1 MHPLRPER
9 PALWPAR
16 SAATMPRKAPP
27 RTQRRSL
34 PCRLWPPS
42 TNGAGYGQPHHS
54 LVFPKEYWE
63 RIIHRLSGCPLRL
76 VGGYSLQNTRVLV
89 SFLLRAVVVGL
100 AAAFLMV
107 WWKPALLGKAA
118 IPPQNA
124 PAAPIRPTVIMP
136 SFADA
141 VARAAPAVV
150 NIYTARLVTERT
162 QAPTLNQLF
171 GDFWPSYRQRVERSL
186 GSGVIVD
193 ASGTIVTNQHVV
205 AGADS
210 IRVQLADSR
219 IADATVVGQDPDTDI
234 AILHLAMDK
243 LPIMPVGRSDTLRV
257 GDIVLAIGNPYG
269 LSQTVT
275 QGIVSATGRG
285 QLGLATFE
293 NFIQTDA
300 AINLGNCGGVVIDA
314 HGDLVGINTAVLNR
328 AYGGPEGIGFAI
340 PVNLVRG
347 VMEQILK
354 AGHVVRGWLGFV
366 PQDISDE
373 QAAQLGIAA
382 GGGVT
387 VVNGPV
393 DSPAFGAGVRP
404 GDLVTGLSGEPVR
417 NAQDLVSRVAAL
429 PPGALV
435 ELEGRHG
442 RQPYKVNLKVR
453 SE

>member
-1 MHPLRPER
+1 
-9 PALWPAR
+9 
-16 SAATMPRKAPP
+16 
-27 RTQRRSL
+27 
-34 PCRLWPPS
+34 
-42 TNGAGYGQPHHS
+42 
-54 LVFPKEYWE
+54 
-63 RIIHRLSGCPLRL
+63 
-76 VGGYSLQNTRVLV
+76 LQNTRVLV
-89 SFLLRAVVVGL
+89 SFLIKAAIVGL
-100 AAAFLMV
+100 AVAFLVV

-118 IPPQNA
+118 A
-124 PAAPIRPTVIMP
+124 PVQRAPTVYTRAPVIMQ

-150 NIYTARLVTERT
+150 NIYTARVVTERS
-162 QAPTLNQLF
+162 QAAPLNQLF

-186 GSGVIVD
+186 GSGVIVN
-193 ASGTIVTNQHVV
+193 AAGTIVTNQHVI

-210 IRVQLADSR
+210 IRVQLSDGR

-234 AILHLAMDK
+234 AILHLDIDR

-300 AINLGNCGGVVIDA
+300 AINLGNSGGALIDA
-314 HGDLVGINTAVLNR
+314 YGDLVGINTAVLNR

-347 VMEQILK
+347 VMEQILTH
-354 AGHVVRGWLGFV
+354 GHVVRGWLGFV
-366 PQDISDE
+366 PQDLSDE
-373 QAAQLGIAA
+373 QAQQLGIAA

-387 VVNGPV
+387 VVNILLK
-393 DSPAFGAGVRP
+393 SPAYEAGVRP
-404 GDLVTGLSGEPVR
+404 GDLVTGLSHDSVR

-429 PPGALV
+429 PPGSV
-435 ELEGRHG
+435 VDLEGRHG
-442 RQPYKVNLKVR
+442 RQPYTVKLKVLER
-453 SE
+453 PIGRAPPQ

>member
-1 MHPLRPER
+1 M
-9 PALWPAR
+9 
-16 SAATMPRKAPP
+16 
-27 RTQRRSL
+27 Q
-34 PCRLWPPS
+34 
-42 TNGAGYGQPHHS
+42 
-54 LVFPKEYWE
+54 
-63 RIIHRLSGCPLRL
+63 
-76 VGGYSLQNTRVLV
+76 
-89 SFLLRAVVVGL
+89 
-100 AAAFLMV
+100 
-107 WWKPALLGKAA
+107 
-118 IPPQNA
+118 
-124 PAAPIRPTVIMP
+124 

-193 ASGTIVTNQHVV
+193 SAGTIVTNQHVI

-300 AINLGNCGGVVIDA
+300 AINLGNSGGALIDA
-314 HGDLVGINTAVLNR
+314 QGDLVGINTAVLNR

-354 AGHVVRGWLGFV
+354 SGHVVRGWLGFV
-366 PQDISDE
+366 PQDLSDE

-387 VVNGPV
+387 VVNILV
-393 DSPAFGAGVRP
+393 NSPAFESGVRP
-404 GDLVTGLSGEPVR
+404 GDLITGLQGEPVR
-417 NAQDLVSRVAAL
+417 NSQDLVSRVAAL

-435 ELEGRHG
+435 DLEGRHG
-442 RQPYKVNLKVR
+442 RDPYKVKLKVLER
-453 SE
+453 PTRQVQPQ

>member
-1 MHPLRPER
+1 MQ
-9 PALWPAR
+9 
-16 SAATMPRKAPP
+16 SA
-27 RTQRRSL
+27 
-34 PCRLWPPS
+34 
-42 TNGAGYGQPHHS
+42 
-54 LVFPKEYWE
+54 
-63 RIIHRLSGCPLRL
+63 
-76 VGGYSLQNTRVLV
+76 RVLV
-89 SFLLRAVVVGL
+89 SFLIRAAVVGL
-100 AAAFLMV
+100 AAAFLVV

-118 IPPQNA
+118 IPAQNA
-124 PAAPIRPTVIMP
+124 SGAPPPAAGPPTVVMQ
-136 SFADA
+136 SFADS

-150 NIYTARLVTERT
+150 NIYTARVVTERT
-162 QAPTLNQLF
+162 PQSPTLNQLF

-193 ASGTIVTNQHVV
+193 AAGTIVTNQHVI

-210 IRVQLADSR
+210 IRVQLADGR
-219 IADATVVGQDPDTDI
+219 IADAAIVGQDPDTDL

-243 LPIMPVGRSDTLRV
+243 LPVMPVGRSDTLRV

-300 AINLGNCGGVVIDA
+300 AINLGNSGGALIDA

-354 AGHVVRGWLGFV
+354 GGHVVRGWLGFV
-366 PQDISDE
+366 PQDLSDE

-387 VVNGPV
+387 VVNILV
-393 DSPAFGAGVRP
+393 KSPAFEAGVRP
-404 GDLVTGLSGEPVR
+404 GDLITGLQGEPVR
-417 NAQDLVSRVAAL
+417 NSQDLVSRVAAL
-429 PPGALV
+429 PPGAV
-435 ELEGRHG
+435 VDLEGRHG
-442 RQPYKVNLKVR
+442 REPYQLKLKVLER
-453 SE
+453 PTRQVQPQ

>member
-1 MHPLRPER
+1 
-9 PALWPAR
+9 
-16 SAATMPRKAPP
+16 
-27 RTQRRSL
+27 
-34 PCRLWPPS
+34 
-42 TNGAGYGQPHHS
+42 
-54 LVFPKEYWE
+54 
-63 RIIHRLSGCPLRL
+63 
-76 VGGYSLQNTRVLV
+76 LQNARVLV
-89 SFLLRAVVVGL
+89 SFFIRAVVVGL
-100 AAAFLMV
+100 AAAFLVV
-107 WWKPALLGKAA
+107 WWRPALLGKT
-118 IPPQNA
+118 PA
-124 PAAPIRPTVIMP
+124 PVARTPTVYSRPAVVMQ

-150 NIYTARLVTERT
+150 NIYTARVVTERT
-162 QAPTLNQLF
+162 QAPALNQLF

-186 GSGVIVD
+186 GSGVIVN
-193 ASGTIVTNQHVV
+193 AEGTIVTNQHVI

-210 IRVQLADSR
+210 IRVQLSDGR
-219 IADATVVGQDPDTDI
+219 IAEAAVVGQDPDTDL
-234 AILHLAMDK
+234 AILHLAIGK
-243 LPIMPVGRSDTLRV
+243 LPVMPLGRSDTLRV

-300 AINLGNCGGVVIDA
+300 AINLGNSGGALVDA

-354 AGHVVRGWLGFV
+354 HGHVVRGWLGFV
-366 PQDISDE
+366 PQDLSDE

-387 VVNGPV
+387 VVNILV
-393 DSPAFGAGVRP
+393 KSPAFEAGVRP
-404 GDLVTGLSGEPVR
+404 GDLILGLAGEPVR
-417 NAQDLVSRVAAL
+417 SAQDLVSRVAAL
-429 PPGALV
+429 PPGAQVDLA
-435 ELEGRHG
+435 GRHG
-442 RQPYKVNLKVR
+442 RQAYNVKLKVLER
-453 SE
+453 PTRQIQQQEQ